1 MQYHRFA
8 RPCLLA
14 ITACVALGAQ
24 ANTIW
29 RCGDRYSDV
38 PCEGGRTVETSP
50 QVSADQARRAQETTR
65 SNLQTAD
72 MLQRQRLR
80 EEGRGQLPVQAV
92 PPMTI
97 PGPQAAADDVLDDR
111 RRRQPESRTGR
122 KPEMFTATVPGTGRQ
137 KKAANRGG
145 KEPGMPR
152 KGRSKKR

>member
-1 MQYHRFA
+1 MQFHRYA

-14 ITACVALGAQ
+14 VAACAAFAAQ

-38 PCEGGRTVETSP
+38 PCEGGRTVEAAP
-50 QVSADQARRAQETTR
+50 QASADQARRAQEATR
-65 SNLQTAD
+65 SNLQAAD

-80 EEGRGQLPVQAV
+80 EEGRGQTPVQAV
-92 PPMTI
+92 PPMSI
-97 PGPQAAADDVLDDR
+97 PGPQAGAEDTSDDR

-122 KPEMFTATVPGTGRQ
+122 KPDMFMATVPGTGKQ
-137 KKAANRGG
+137 KKSANKTVREPAA
-145 KEPGMPR
+145 PR